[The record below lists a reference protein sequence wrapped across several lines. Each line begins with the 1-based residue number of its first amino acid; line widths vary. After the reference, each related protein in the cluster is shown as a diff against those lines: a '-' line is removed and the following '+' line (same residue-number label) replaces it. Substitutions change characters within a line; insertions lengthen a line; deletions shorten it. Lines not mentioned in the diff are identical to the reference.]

1 MLVLFPCSRRR
12 GGAIFDKYSSDTC
25 KAARD
30 VCGFVGPTAARL
42 RDRVILRAKAA
53 SCTYLNYRWIRPF
66 SWRTQG
72 VRAGGLREAMHVL
85 RASVYFFPP
94 RQMKKEQ
101 RPTEAGLPAGSVCPS
116 NPRSVVLCRLK
127 KTPLPGDPTAE
138 KQSEKIRERDE
149 TLRSGAA
156 ARFRLRPLRE

>member
-1 MLVLFPCSRRR
+1 MRLQEMLVLFPCSRRR

-72 VRAGGLREAMHVL
+72 SPGWR
-85 RASVYFFPP
+85 
-94 RQMKKEQ
+94 
-101 RPTEAGLPAGSVCPS
+101 PAGSYA
-116 NPRSVVLCRLK
+116 RTAGLRLFFS
-127 KTPLPGDPTAE
+127 TAANE
-138 KQSEKIRERDE
+138 ERAE
-149 TLRSGAA
+149 ANWSGS
-156 ARFRLRPLRE
+156 ARRVRLSK